1 MYNILIFGTG
11 STCELI
17 LNVLNMEKVRILAFL
32 DNDSSKWGD
41 YFYERKI
48 VPPSEIYNYSYD
60 YIIIA
65 SQYNESIYNQLL
77 HMDVDNKKVLQFYKF
92 YNLLYNPLKRY
103 IDTFYKKVEELST
116 IITGIS
122 YVRSGIDENGLIHK
136 GHNFALGSQDLF
148 YDYKIVEHILNSYK
162 KNKIKYA
169 IIGLA
174 YYSFQYDMS
183 LSSMRNRVILYYSVL
198 GEKHNYKELSIKDF
212 NNQYNISKSIC
223 DKIFKKNEKGDYLF
237 KWNSQILSNH
247 SVQERIN
254 LGKRI
259 AHKDC
264 NKNYP
269 KTVEENKIILK
280 KYLKLLKD
288 NNIKPIV
295 VVFPSSKYYTKYFSK
310 RIEDE
315 FHSIIKQTK
324 KEYEFQYIDYF
335 RSDIFENDD
344 FSDVSHLNNK
354 GAEKFTKILNKEI
367 QW

>member
-11 STCELI
+11 STCKLV

-41 YFYERKI
+41 YFYDKKI
-48 VPPSEIYNYSYD
+48 VPPSEIYNYLYD

-77 HMDVDNKKVLQFYKF
+77 HMDLDSKKVLQFYKF
-92 YNLLYNPLKRY
+92 YSLLYNPLKGY
-103 IDTFYKKVEELST
+103 MDAYYKKVEELST

-122 YVRSGIDENGLIHK
+122 YARVGIDKNALINK
-136 GHNFALGSQDLF
+136 GYNFALGSQDLF
-148 YDYKIVEHILNSYK
+148 YDYKIVEYILNSYK

-183 LSSMRNRVILYYSVL
+183 LSSMKNRVILYYRVL

-212 NNQYNISKSIC
+212 NNQYNISKNIC
-223 DKIFKKNEKGDYLF
+223 DKVFKKNERGNYLF
-237 KWNSQILSNH
+237 KWNSSDLSNY
-247 SVQERIN
+247 STQERIN
-254 LGKRI
+254 LGKKQAER
-259 AHKDC
+259 DC

-269 KTVEENKIILK
+269 KTVEENKEIFK
-280 KYLKLLKD
+280 NYLKLLRD

-295 VVFPSSKYYTKYFSK
+295 VVFPASKYYTKYFSK
-310 RIEDE
+310 RIEGE
-315 FHSIIKQTK
+315 FHSIINEFK
-324 KEYEFQYIDYF
+324 KEYDFQYIDYF
-335 RSDIFENDD
+335 RSGLFEDDD
-344 FSDVSHLNNK
+344 FTDVSHLNSR
-354 GAEKFTKILNKEI
+354 GAKKFTQILNEEI